1 MLEDFA
7 PLSEGH
13 PLKDRFMPLTEMDRM
28 QMHNHLT
35 HTSEKAYFWGYMML
49 LLSAIFTVI
58 GIGAIIAGDT
68 KGLDLFAM
76 IIVLCNFFGIGMIII
91 GKEIRPVIEKIS
103 RRREEPAQRC

>member
-1 MLEDFA
+1 MLEDFP

-13 PLKDRFMPLTEMDRM
+13 PLKDRFMSLTEMDRM

-35 HTSEKAYFWGYMML
+35 HISEKAYFGGYMML

-76 IIVLCNFFGIGMIII
+76 IIVLCSLFGIGEIII
-91 GKEIRPVIEKIS
+91 GKQIRPVIEKLS
-103 RRREEPAQRC
+103 RRREDPTGKC